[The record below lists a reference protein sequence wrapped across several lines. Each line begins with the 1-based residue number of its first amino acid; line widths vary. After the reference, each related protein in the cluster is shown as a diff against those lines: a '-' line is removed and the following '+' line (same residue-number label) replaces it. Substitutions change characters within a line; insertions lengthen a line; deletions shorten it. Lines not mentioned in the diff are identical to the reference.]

1 MWSHQK
7 NEDPWRHLNTSQRAM
22 LGARLE
28 PLYAEEAAGR
38 LKTNVGG
45 KHVGVPNL
53 AQADQGKARDKAAAV
68 VGVSHNYVS
77 MAKIGQGQA
86 WPGLAG
92 VSQFR
97 LGGHILKHKRYSYAQ
112 KIHCN

>member
-7 NEDPWRHLNTSQRAM
+7 NEDPWQHLNTSQRAM

-28 PLYAEEAAGR
+28 PLYAEEAKARHGAGGPGR
-38 LKTNVGG
+38 AIPANSSELGDAREKAA
-45 KHVGVPNL
+45 KIVGV
-53 AQADQGKARDKAAAV
+53 G
-68 VGVSHNYVS
+68 SNYVS

-112 KIHCN
+112 KIYCN